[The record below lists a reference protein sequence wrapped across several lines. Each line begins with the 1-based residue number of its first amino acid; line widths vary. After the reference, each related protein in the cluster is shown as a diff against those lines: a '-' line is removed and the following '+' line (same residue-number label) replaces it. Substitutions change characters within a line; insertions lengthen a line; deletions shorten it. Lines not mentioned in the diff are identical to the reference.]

1 MVEDLISTHRKR
13 ELRMKAEY
21 TAIGGFAILSFI
33 AIWQFLSSSDF
44 GLYYLPKPESV
55 AKAFS
60 WAIFN
65 KDILGY
71 TLGEHLHAS
80 LVRVLYGSILA
91 ILLAVPLGLVIGYS
105 KYVEASTTPFVEFFR
120 TIPPLA
126 WLPIAIALFQD
137 IWESV
142 FIVFLGVFFP
152 VLLSTISGVKD
163 VEKTLIDVARTLG
176 AGKIALFTKVIF
188 PYSVPYIMTGI
199 RVGLGIGWMTIVAA
213 EMLGVRGG
221 GVGICLWTY
230 STIGRMDIVFAYMLL
245 IGIVGFF
252 MIKTFEFTEKRLAK
266 YWGFSR

>member
-1 MVEDLISTHRKR
+1 MPEDLVAIHRKK
-13 ELRMKAEY
+13 ELRMKAKY
-21 TAIGGFAILSFI
+21 TTIGSFAVVVFV
-33 AIWQFLSSSDF
+33 AIWQFLTSSDL

-71 TLGEHLHAS
+71 TMFEHLQAS
-80 LVRVLYGSILA
+80 LIRVLYGSIIA
-91 ILLAVPLGLVIGYS
+91 ILFAVPVGLIIGYS
-105 KYVEASTTPFVEFFR
+105 KYAEASTTPFVEFFR

-126 WLPIAIALFQD
+126 WLPIAIALFHD

-163 VEKTLIDVARTLG
+163 VDKTLLDVARTLG
-176 AGKIALFTKVIF
+176 AGKIAIFTKVIF

-213 EMLGVRGG
+213 EMLGVQGG

-230 STIGRMDIVFAYMLL
+230 SSIGRMDIVFAYMLL
-245 IGIVGFF
+245 IGIVGFS
-252 MIKTFEFTEKRLAK
+252 MIKTFEFVEKRLAK
-266 YWGFSR
+266 FWGFSR